1 MASTNFKSIGA
12 AAALA
17 LALSVGGVTAAGAE
31 TYTPSGEVSVSN
43 PSPKAGS
50 SVTFSGKTTPN
61 TVVTVTIS
69 LATSSNG
76 LSSAAAT
83 TYTLGSTTSDA
94 EGFYSLSATIPA
106 DLPTG
111 NYVVAA
117 SAGGTVISSSADLP
131 WDYTD
136 RDPIL
141 LEEKVPFDT
150 EVSQLV
156 ARRPSGEIRAWPL
169 VTSVQRDG
177 ICFEVTAPA
186 PVRPDATSPEIYQI
200 KARSGC

>member
-1 MASTNFKSIGA
+1 MASSNFKSIGA

-31 TYTPSGEVSVSN
+31 TYSSEGEVAVSN

-50 SVTFSGKTTPN
+50 SITLSGKTTPN
-61 TVVTVTIS
+61 TVVTLTIS
-69 LATSSNG
+69 LATGTNG

-94 EGFYSLSATIPA
+94 EGFYSLTATIPA

-117 SAGGTVISSSADLP
+117 SAGGTVISSSAVSVAAQTTTTTP
-131 WDYTD
+131 
-136 RDPIL
+136 
-141 LEEKVPFDT
+141 DT
-150 EVSQLV
+150 
-156 ARRPSGEIRAWPL
+156 
-169 VTSVQRDG
+169 T
-177 ICFEVTAPA
+177 TAPDKLA
-186 PVRPDATSPEIYQI
+186 YTGSEATPTAGIALAIIGAGGALVMVS
-200 KARSGC
+200 RRRNDGLDTTS

>member
-117 SAGGTVISSSADLP
+117 SAGGIVISSSAVSVAAQTTTTTPDTTTAPDKLA
-131 WDYTD
+131 YTGSD
-136 RDPIL
+136 ATPMAGVALGIIGAGGA
-141 LEEKVPFDT
+141 
-150 EVSQLV
+150 LV
-156 ARRPSGEIRAWPL
+156 MLARRRNEGLE
-169 VTSVQRDG
+169 VTS
-177 ICFEVTAPA
+177 
-186 PVRPDATSPEIYQI
+186 
-200 KARSGC
+200 